1 MAFYQLILKTTA
13 TKKGANMVASKVRRQ
28 GNKYISVA
36 IDLKTARK
44 LKKIDPTKSY
54 AELIR
59 GLVNG

>member
-1 MAFYQLILKTTA
+1 
-13 TKKGANMVASKVRRQ
+13 MVVSKVRRQ